1 VDLPVSIFTPLDHP
15 CYAGHF
21 PGNPVVPGVLLLEL
35 IAAAIGK
42 GAPRLIDGVKFHR
55 ALTPGESFELT
66 HQPAGDSA
74 DGRIRFRCARDT
86 LLVAEGVFGYG
97 AAR

>member
-1 VDLPVSIFTPLDHP
+1 MDLSVSIGTPLDHP

-55 ALTPGESFELT
+55 ALAPGESFELI